1 MDTTRIEKRIGVR
14 ATSDR
19 IWEILTDFGGWD
31 RWNPYE
37 KGLTGAL
44 AFGGAV
50 AFEEALPGLAPRSVQ
65 ARIGEWQPY
74 SQLVWAER
82 RGFLFNAIRY
92 YEIEELERGS
102 CIFATGVIFSGLRG
116 ELFHD
121 KHRPA
126 IRKAYEDIVES
137 LRQAAEG

>member
-1 MDTTRIEKRIGVR
+1 METTRIEKRIGVR

-19 IWEILTDFGGWD
+19 IWEILSDFEGWN
-31 RWNPYE
+31 RWNPHE
-37 KGLTGAL
+37 TGLIGTL
-44 AFGGAV
+44 AFGGAI
-50 AFEEALPGLAPRSVQ
+50 ALDEALPGLEPRRVE

-102 CIFATGVIFSGLRG
+102 CIFATGTVFTGLRG

-137 LRQAAEG
+137 LRQAAEA